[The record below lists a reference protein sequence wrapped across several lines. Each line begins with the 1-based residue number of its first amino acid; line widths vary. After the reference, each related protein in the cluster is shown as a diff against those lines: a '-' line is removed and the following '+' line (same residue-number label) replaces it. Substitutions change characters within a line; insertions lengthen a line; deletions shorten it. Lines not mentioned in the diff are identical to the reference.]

1 MDVKRDPA
9 ILKRKRIRQGIFLA
23 IGAVAVLGISVAV
36 MRLKPA
42 AQSVPASTLWYG
54 TVKRGSF
61 TREVRGAGTLVPEDI
76 RWIPATTSGRVE
88 KIVLQPGAQV
98 RPDSVVLELSNPD
111 LTAQVNAAKMT
122 WAAGKAQLENQKA
135 TMRSTRISQE
145 SSVADAKSQLKLAQA
160 ELTANQKLAKDGLIA
175 DFVVQQKQAAVDSAQ
190 NRLDVAEKTLDI
202 STQNQESQLAPQE
215 ATVEQQQAAYNLL
228 VHQLDDLHVKANMT
242 GQLQLLGPSVEVGA
256 QIGPGT
262 NLIRVSNPKNLKA
275 QVRIS
280 ETQTKDLAIGQPAT
294 IDTRNGIVKGH
305 VTRIDPAS
313 NAGTVGV
320 DVAIDEPLPPG
331 ARPDLSVDGVIQLQK
346 LENVLYVERPTF
358 GQENATVGLF
368 KLLSTTGPVAAGQ
381 EAGHEAVQESVKL
394 GSASVQFIQVLQGLS
409 EGDKVILSDMS
420 QYDAQ
425 TRIKLN

>member
-9 ILKRKRIRQGIFLA
+9 ILKRKRIRQVIFLV
-23 IGAVAVLGISVAV
+23 IGAIAVLGISIAV

-42 AQSVPASTLWYG
+42 AQSVPAATLWYG

-98 RPDSVVLELSNPD
+98 TPNSVVLELSNPD
-111 LTAQVNAAKMT
+111 LTAQVNSAKMS
-122 WAAGKAQLENQKA
+122 WASSKAQLENQKA
-135 TMRSTRISQE
+135 TMRSQRITQVSAIANAQ
-145 SSVADAKSQLKLAQA
+145 SQLKVAQSD
-160 ELTANQKLAKDGLIA
+160 LDANKKLAADGLVA
-175 DFVVQQKQAAVDSAQ
+175 DLVVKQKQAAFDQATNQLAVAQ
-190 NRLDVAEKTLDI
+190 QTLEI
-202 STQNQESQLAPQE
+202 STQNEESQLAPQE
-215 ATVEQQQAAYNLL
+215 AQVSQQEAAYELL
-228 VHQLDDLHVKANMT
+228 VRQLDDLHVKANMT
-242 GQLQLLGPSVEVGA
+242 GQLQLLGPNVEVGA

-280 ETQTKDLAIGQPAT
+280 ETQTKDLLIGQPAT

-320 DVAIDEPLPPG
+320 DVVIDEPLPPG

-368 KLLSTTGPVAAGQ
+368 KLDSTTGAIPAGQ

-409 EGDKVILSDMS
+409 EGDTVILSDMS

>member
-1 MDVKRDPA
+1 MDVKRDPK
-9 ILKRKRIRQGIFLA
+9 ILKRKRIRQGILLG
-23 IGAVAVLGISVAV
+23 IGAIAVLGISIAV

-61 TREVRGAGTLVPEDI
+61 TREVRGAGTLVPEEI

-88 KIVLQPGAQV
+88 NIVLQPGAQV
-98 RPDSVVLELSNPD
+98 NPNSVVLELSNPD
-111 LTAQVNAAKMT
+111 LTSQVNTAKGD
-122 WAAGKAQLENQKA
+122 WEASKAQLENQKA
-135 TMRSTRISQE
+135 TMRSQRITQE
-145 SSVADAKSQLKLAQA
+145 SAIADAKSQLKLAQA

-190 NRLDVAEKTLDI
+190 NRLDVAQKTLDI
-202 STQNQESQLAPQE
+202 STANEDSQLAPQE
-215 ATVEQQQAAYNLL
+215 ANVGQKEAAYKLL
-228 VHQLDDLHVKANMT
+228 VRQLDDLHVKANMT
-242 GQLQLLGPSVEVGA
+242 GQLQLVNVERGQQV
-256 QIGPGT
+256 GPGL

-275 QVRIS
+275 QIRIS

-294 IDTRNGIVKGH
+294 VDTRNGIVKGH

-320 DVAIDEPLPPG
+320 DVAIDDPLPPG

-368 KLLSTTGPVAAGQ
+368 KLLSTTGPIAAGQ